1 MENCQTTE
9 FCHELAVGVA
19 TTLLTEL
26 TDPKKSTHNYI
37 NDGMLAFNNLSLAE
51 KEASLGMR
59 ANNDPSEG
67 NFATFTDVLCNSG
80 RISID
85 SAAGIGQA
93 RYNKDLY
100 RDHGRF
106 ITRGKGK
113 GTRTDLSAQTGAFHT
128 LPEKLQDSL
137 LAVAKKNGMRS
148 RRQFAVS
155 LRRQRE
161 ARAAKAAN
169 ALAMKLQST
178 EKDLINISYLHQKYF
193 SPRCWKTLHQAL
205 DEFEQLTSKKE
216 KIECVK
222 EQILI
227 RYLGLGWEEAHH
239 PWSKNKHTYTASELL
254 KHLCEVV
261 IPLQDTKKVPDQPP
275 IKLPARPDGFTL
287 GTKSADLIQ
296 LDDGALAREERI
308 RLNAML
314 ERDQREDSGFGDQL
328 MEMQQTSW
336 AIDKI
341 RIGSFKIDMCF
352 SYGDEDGEILQW
364 CQGTVMRILKEERTF
379 VIVQIKWDK
388 KCLREGDN
396 ETTRDKLMKSKWNSN
411 DHQQGTWREDLHHMA
426 KTAGNL

>member
-1 MENCQTTE
+1 
-9 FCHELAVGVA
+9 
-19 TTLLTEL
+19 
-26 TDPKKSTHNYI
+26 
-37 NDGMLAFNNLSLAE
+37 
-51 KEASLGMR
+51 
-59 ANNDPSEG
+59 
-67 NFATFTDVLCNSG
+67 
-80 RISID
+80 
-85 SAAGIGQA
+85 
-93 RYNKDLY
+93 
-100 RDHGRF
+100 
-106 ITRGKGK
+106 
-113 GTRTDLSAQTGAFHT
+113 
-128 LPEKLQDSL
+128 
-137 LAVAKKNGMRS
+137 LAVAKKNAIQSRS
-148 RRQFAVS
+148 QFTAS

-178 EKDLINISYLHQKYF
+178 EKDLINISYLYQKYF
-193 SPRCWKTLHQAL
+193 SPRCWKSVHQAL
-205 DEFEQLTSKKE
+205 DEFEQLTLKKE

-261 IPLQDTKKVPDQPP
+261 IPLQDTKVVPDQPP
-275 IKLPARPDGFTL
+275 IKLPTRPDGFTL

-314 ERDQREDSGFGDQL
+314 ERDRREDSGFGDQL

-341 RIGSFKIDMCF
+341 RLGSFKIDMCF
-352 SYGDEDGEILQW
+352 SYGDDDGEILEW
-364 CQGTVMRILKEERTF
+364 CQGKVMKLLKEERTF
-379 VIVQIKWDK
+379 AIVQIKWDK

-411 DHQQGTWREDLHHMA
+411 EHQQGTWREDLHHMA
-426 KTAGNL
+426 KTAENL